1 MAKARLQVRN
11 NVDTAPVIE
20 RVPIAHLR
28 LDKENPR
35 LAAIQGESTQKGLIK
50 KLWDEMAVDE
60 LALSIAAN
68 GYFEEEPLI
77 VIPEKSGNKD
87 PQEDIF
93 TVVEGNR
100 RLAAVLIL
108 RDANLRQTLGATDLP
123 AITSEAA
130 RRLDELPVSIYDTRE
145 ELWEYFGFRHI
156 NGPQAWDAF
165 SKAQFVA
172 KVRDDYGV
180 PINEIAKKIGDR
192 HDFVRRIYLGYLLVR
207 QAESQCSF
215 STDDIHKG
223 RFNFS
228 HLYTA
233 AAQPEFRKFLGLT
246 GTDVTKAN
254 PVPKANL
261 HSLKELMLWLYGSKA
276 SGKLPVVRTQ
286 NPDLNL
292 LRVVI
297 SQRGSLAA
305 LRSGYSLDRAYEI
318 GIGEN
323 RRFQE
328 ALTRAKEEL
337 LVANGM
343 VTTGYTGDA
352 DLYAIVK
359 EIVLIAEK
367 IREEMEAVR
376 VPHRKGRGDS

>member
-1 MAKARLQVRN
+1 M
-11 NVDTAPVIE
+11 
-20 RVPIAHLR
+20 
-28 LDKENPR
+28 
-35 LAAIQGESTQKGLIK
+35 
-50 KLWDEMAVDE
+50 
-60 LALSIAAN
+60 
-68 GYFEEEPLI
+68 
-77 VIPEKSGNKD
+77 
-87 PQEDIF
+87 
-93 TVVEGNR
+93 
-100 RLAAVLIL
+100 
-108 RDANLRQTLGATDLP
+108 
-123 AITSEAA
+123 
-130 RRLDELPVSIYDTRE
+130 
-145 ELWEYFGFRHI
+145 
-156 NGPQAWDAF
+156 
-165 SKAQFVA
+165 
-172 KVRDDYGV
+172 
-180 PINEIAKKIGDR
+180 
-192 HDFVRRIYLGYLLVR
+192 GYLLVR
-207 QAESQCSF
+207 QAESQCNF

-246 GTDVTKAN
+246 ATDVTKSN

-261 HSLKELMLWLYGSKA
+261 HNLKELMLWLYGSKA

-343 VTTGYTGDA
+343 VTTGYTGEP

-359 EIVLIAEK
+359 EIVLIADK
-367 IREEMEAVR
+367 IREEMEALR
-376 VPHRKGRGDS
+376 TPRRKGKGDS